1 MHTGLQ
7 WASDVRWH
15 DGRLILRRMCN
26 QLGVSPCAVDD
37 NSSSQSDGCLICLI
51 LFTIAGAAAG
61 ATAESEPPAPPTK
74 STADEMSEMAKE
86 QLAKIAK
93 EMGMPVWALYCIGI
107 GKSFSTFSLSFA
119 FFFST
124 EKVTVS
130 RSHALWCFSRAKRR
144 PS

>member
-26 QLGVSPCAVDD
+26 QLGVSPCTTVDD
-37 NSSSQSDGCLICLI
+37 NSSPQNDGCLIC

-86 QLAKIAK
+86 QLAKLAK

-107 GKSFSTFSLSFA
+107 GKSFPTFSLSFA
-119 FFFST
+119 FLSSL

-130 RSHALWCFSRAKRR
+130 RSHAHWCFSRA
-144 PS
+144 